1 MIVFVSALLFFNK
14 VALSQNQINL
24 NDIIGKWRYAKHFDW
39 RASKF
44 GNKEIQSLR
53 TDTLVISKNK
63 IYFRNLKMI
72 KPCTFSKINIRNF
85 FDRDDKEP
93 NVIEDR
99 ALALKYT
106 KEQLS
111 AFKRIE
117 TNCEQDNCLGVLYFK
132 QDTLILNY
140 CEGITIF
147 MTKVSRGRFNEARVS
162 DPR

>member
-1 MIVFVSALLFFNK
+1 
-14 VALSQNQINL
+14 
-24 NDIIGKWRYAKHFDW
+24 
-39 RASKF
+39 
-44 GNKEIQSLR
+44 
-53 TDTLVISKNK
+53 
-63 IYFRNLKMI
+63 MI

-111 AFKRIE
+111 SFKRIE
-117 TNCEQDNCLGVLYFK
+117 TNCGQDNCLIILYFK

-140 CEGITIF
+140 CGGITIF
-147 MTKVSRGRFNEARVS
+147 MTKVSRGRFNRALVT
-162 DPR
+162 DPL